1 MDTNFARNISK
12 NLLSSKSRGDY
23 SPAKNL
29 PPFFGKNSSEKLSKN
44 KTKNSS
50 SKYIKGMK
58 VLAVDSDRRNLDAL
72 LKILANEKLNISV
85 FTDWSEAFK
94 AVQKE
99 RFDLI
104 LVDID
109 INEIESFEFIRN
121 IKDSSTNSISPILFM
136 SSDADPALI
145 AECYNFGCSGII
157 TKPFDKNVLHSQV
170 VNLLKTKYFN
180 EVESKMS
187 EAYIAMLTHDFKSPI
202 NSMYSALS
210 ILDKSYD
217 TLDELYI
224 KEVCGDMFGSVKYLK
239 DLLDNSLKKYK
250 YKNDEIVLNKEPVS
264 LKNILEEVVEECKYT
279 ILEKNLTVKICS
291 RAKTKKISA
300 DRLEVKRVMHNLI
313 SNAAAHT
320 PKNSVIEI
328 DISENKKYM
337 VFSIKNPYYGNII
350 EQPETLFNKFV
361 SHAMKNKTVSSGLGL
376 YIAKSIVD
384 AHGGS
389 ISADIRT
396 QGFIRFVFTIPK

>member
-12 NLLSSKSRGDY
+12 NVLSSKGCGDCS
-23 SPAKNL
+23 SPKNL
-29 PPFFGKNSSEKLSKN
+29 PPFFNKNFHEKYSKN
-44 KTKNSS
+44 KTKNNF

-58 VLAVDSDRRNLDAL
+58 VLAVDSERRNLDTL

-85 FTDWSEAFK
+85 FTDLTEAFK

-109 INEIESFEFIRN
+109 ISETDSFDFIQN
-121 IKDSSTNSISPILFM
+121 IKDSSTNSSSPILFM
-136 SSDADPALI
+136 SSNTDSALI
-145 AECYNFGCSGII
+145 AESYNYGCSGII
-157 TKPFDKNVLHSQV
+157 TKPFDKNVLYSQV
-170 VNLLKTKYFN
+170 VNILKTKYFN
-180 EVESKMS
+180 EVENKMS

-210 ILDKSYD
+210 VLNKSYD
-217 TLDELYI
+217 TLDELYK
-224 KEVCGDMFGSVKYLK
+224 KEIWCDMFGSVKYLK
-239 DLLDNSLKKYK
+239 DLLDNSLKKFK

-279 ILEKNLTVKICS
+279 ILEKNLTVKICN
-291 RAKTKKISA
+291 RAKTKNVPA
-300 DRLEVKRVMHNLI
+300 DRLEVKRVIHNLI

-337 VFSIKNPYYGNII
+337 VFSIKNPYYGNTI

-361 SHAMKNKTVSSGLGL
+361 SHAMKTKTVSSGLGL
-376 YIAKSIVD
+376 YIAKTIVD